1 MQGSALQ
8 SGQVDALLRELYR
21 EKSSEFIQELSLQ
34 LLQSLQ
40 ISTKQT
46 TEQQPRWD
54 ASTAVLITYA
64 NTLQRDGES
73 GLQTLQGVLNT
84 HFSALDGVVH
94 VLPFLKASSDGGFA
108 VASHSEL
115 EPGFGEWTDLA
126 ALAEGR
132 TVMADLV
139 LNHVSAS
146 HPWVLQFLQRGEP
159 GRRCILAPDPGGG
172 WANVI
177 RPRSTSLFTTLATDD
192 GPRPVWSTFGPD
204 QLDLDWSEPEVL
216 LGFSELL
223 GRLSRHGVSWL
234 RLDAVGFVWKEEGT
248 TCLHRPQALSLI
260 HISEPTRPY

>member
-8 SGQVDALLRELYR
+8 SGQMDALLRELYR
-21 EKSSEFIQELSLQ
+21 EKSSEFIQELSSQ

-40 ISTKQT
+40 TSTKQT
-46 TEQQPRWD
+46 TEQHPRWD

-64 NTLQRDGES
+64 NTLQREGES
-73 GLQTLQGVLNT
+73 GLTTLQGVLNS

-146 HPWVLQFLQRGEP
+146 HPWVLQFLQRSEP
-159 GRRCILAPDPGGG
+159 GRRCILAPDPDGG
-172 WANVI
+172 WTNV
-177 RPRSTSLFTTLATDD
+177 T
-192 GPRPVWSTFGPD
+192 
-204 QLDLDWSEPEVL
+204 
-216 LGFSELL
+216 
-223 GRLSRHGVSWL
+223 
-234 RLDAVGFVWKEEGT
+234 
-248 TCLHRPQALSLI
+248 LSLI
-260 HISEPTRPY
+260 HI